1 MIMQQID
8 HVTASQSR
16 YCL

>member
-1 MIMQQID
+1 MQQID
-8 HVTASQSR
+8 HVTTSQSR